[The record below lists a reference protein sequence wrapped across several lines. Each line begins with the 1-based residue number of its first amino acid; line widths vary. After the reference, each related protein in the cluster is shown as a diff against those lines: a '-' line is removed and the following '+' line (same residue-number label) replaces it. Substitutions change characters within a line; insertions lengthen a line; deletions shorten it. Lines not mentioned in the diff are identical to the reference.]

1 MHLLGCSVAD
11 GGRWCKSSEVGQL
24 VDDTADVASKESRAD
39 GSGLAVDL
47 A

>member
-1 MHLLGCSVAD
+1 MAD
-11 GGRWCKSSEVGQL
+11 GVSRVKSAKL